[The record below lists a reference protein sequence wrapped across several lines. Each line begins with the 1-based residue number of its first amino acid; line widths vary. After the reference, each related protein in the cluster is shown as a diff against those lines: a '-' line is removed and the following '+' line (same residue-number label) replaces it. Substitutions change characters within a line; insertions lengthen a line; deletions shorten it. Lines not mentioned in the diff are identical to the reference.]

1 MSGAGEAPLPTAALL
16 LAVLEDLGI
25 PDDGDGVAVVAQR
38 ERLLPEDV
46 LAVVEGDGEHDGH
59 GLVRHALV
67 QQSVVVKALQKFSL
81 PHETWDVQ
89 YVQADTLGCS
99 PGFVDIKGEDAF

>member
-1 MSGAGEAPLPTAALL
+1 MYHFDVRVSGAGEAPLPTAALL
-16 LAVLEDLGI
+16 LAVFEDLRVS
-25 PDDGDGVAVVAQR
+25 DDGDGVAVVAQR

-81 PHETWDVQ
+81 PHET
-89 YVQADTLGCS
+89 
-99 PGFVDIKGEDAF
+99 